1 MPSSSAEAIAAAFD
15 KRAPTYARN
24 EWHRRSAEHLVSLCD
39 VRPGNRVLDA
49 GTGTGFAAV
58 PAAARVAP
66 GGHVLGVDLSAG
78 MLREA
83 EAAVD
88 AAGGLNVELLQGDA
102 TALPHLSDQSFD
114 VVICATALLYMPIE
128 RALREWHR
136 LLASGGQVAFSTM
149 HASFPV
155 AARLFRDCAMQ
166 FGLALDDPCAPLGT
180 AETCAEVLQSAGFA
194 VARVDT
200 GTISFSPS
208 DLAEAWTA
216 NVNSPGHGAVKELS
230 DAQRDDFRRIYLDT
244 LARQPPGE
252 LAQSTMLYAIGRR

>member
-1 MPSSSAEAIAAAFD
+1 VTPDTAAIAAAFD

-49 GTGTGFAAV
+49 GTGTGFAATQ
-58 PAAARVAP
+58 AAVRVAP
-66 GGHVLGVDLSAG
+66 GGRVLGVDLSAG

-128 RALREWHR
+128 RALREWRR

-149 HASFPV
+149 HAGFPF
-155 AARLFRDCAMQ
+155 AARLFRDCALQ
-166 FGLALDDPCAPLGT
+166 FGMALDDPCAPLGT
-180 AETCAEVLQSAGFA
+180 AESCARALQSAGFEIA
-194 VARVDT
+194 HIDT
-200 GTISFSPS
+200 GTITFSSS
-208 DLAEAWTA
+208 DLAEAWNA
-216 NVNSPGHGAVKELS
+216 NVNSPGHGAVKQLS
-230 DAQRDDFRRIYLDT
+230 DVQLEGFRRTYLDT
-244 LARQPPGE
+244 LAQQAPDE
-252 LAQSTMLYAIGRR
+252 LARSTMLYAIGKR